1 MLMSG
6 HRAAQGLPWT
16 GSSARLTAGQSRAVG
31 SWRLAS
37 YAIAGAGTA
46 GPGLQLGRV
55 GGALEGEDYDLLVP
69 SGPGQT

>member
-1 MLMSG
+1 MSARG
-6 HRAAQGLPWT
+6 RTSVSG
-16 GSSARLTAGQSRAVG
+16 SARLSGSMVGQRRAVG

-55 GGALEGEDYDLLVP
+55 GGALEGGDYDLLVP